1 MDLAKRGRDEDLA
14 PGLPAG
20 LGQGQVEGVPHKLRH
35 VSHRLNTFIYFSLVV
50 VVLLYKDIY
59 STFLSSFFPWLLG
72 SVKY

>member
-50 VVLLYKDIY
+50 VVLLYKDLILY
-59 STFLSSFFPWLLG
+59 IFIFIFPLAAG
-72 SVKY
+72 